1 MGMKEGRLQFLIRCI
16 SLTSVSYAKECICG
30 CLCVCEP
37 VEVFGLSCLCVY
49 CIAHIVWAVAA
60 SVVP

>member
-1 MGMKEGRLQFLIRCI
+1 MKEVLLQFLIRWI
-16 SLTSVSYAKECICG
+16 FPTSVSDAKVCIYG

-37 VEVFGLSCLCVY
+37 VFGLSYLCVY